1 MKKKI
6 YFIKNKL
13 GIDSAIAFTSMSR
26 IIQAA
31 GGIISV
37 VLVASL
43 LSGIEQ
49 GFYYTF
55 TSILAIQ
62 VFFEL
67 GLNGIITQYVAH
79 EVSHLKQVG
88 NHYEG
93 KEGNLSRV
101 ASLLHFTVK
110 WFSVLA
116 IFAFLL
122 LLGVG
127 YFFFNY
133 YYKADVVIDWYLP
146 WILLSLGTSLNFLLS
161 PILAFIEGLGK
172 VGEIAKIRMIQQF
185 IGLFILW
192 SGLTVG
198 LKLYVGGLCSIIG
211 FCILFFF
218 VVKLFL
224 PILKSIYVQKITE
237 RVSYKTEIFPL
248 QWRIAL
254 SWVGGYFIF
263 QLFNP
268 VLFATEGPVI
278 AGQMGMTLSVL
289 NAVLALSFA
298 WISTKVPVFSGYIA
312 QHNFYKLD
320 KLFNET
326 FKQSSVVHTVAMVGV
341 FVAIFCLRYFDIS
354 LAGKKFGDK
363 FLPYI
368 PLSFMMISFFMNH
381 IMGAW
386 AVYLRSHKKEPML
399 LHSIVYGVLS
409 SLSTLICGHL
419 YGVLGITT
427 GYFIIA
433 SGVTLWAYY
442 IFITKKKQWHFDD
455 KQ

>member
-1 MKKKI
+1 MKNI
-6 YFIKNKL
+6 RYLLKNKL
-13 GIDSAIAFTSMSR
+13 GIDGAIAFTSLSR
-26 IIQAA
+26 IIQAI
-31 GGIISV
+31 GGIVSV
-37 VLVASL
+37 ILVASL
-43 LSGIEQ
+43 LNGVEQ

-55 TSILAIQ
+55 ASILAIQ

-93 KEGNLSRV
+93 DKGNLSRA
-101 ASLLHFTVK
+101 ASLLHFTIK
-110 WFSVLA
+110 WFSALA
-116 IFAFLL
+116 IFVFLL

-127 YFFFNY
+127 YVFFNY
-133 YYKADVVIDWYLP
+133 YYKSDVIVDWHLP
-146 WILLSLGTSLNFLLS
+146 WILLSLGTSLNFLFS

-172 VGEIAKIRMIQQF
+172 VKEIAKIRMIQQL
-185 IGLFILW
+185 IGLFIMW
-192 SGLTVG
+192 SGLAVG
-198 LKLYVGGLCSIIG
+198 LKLYVGGLSSIIG

-218 VVKLFL
+218 VMKLFW
-224 PILKSIYVQKITE
+224 PILKNMYNQKITE

-248 QWRIAL
+248 QWRIAI

-268 VLFATEGPVI
+268 VLFATEGPVV

-312 QHNFYKLD
+312 QRNFFNLD
-320 KLFNET
+320 KLFNKT
-326 FKQSSVVHTVAMVGV
+326 FKQSSVVNIVAMIGV
-341 FVAIFCLRYFDIS
+341 FFTIFCLRYFDVVV
-354 LAGKKFGDK
+354 AEKKFGDK
-363 FLPYI
+363 FLPYL
-368 PLSFMMISFFMNH
+368 PLFFMIVSFFMNH

-399 LHSIVYGVLS
+399 LHSIIYGTLSCLSTVILGNYYGVM
-409 SLSTLICGHL
+409 
-419 YGVLGITT
+419 GITM
-427 GYFIIA
+427 GYFVIA
-433 SGVTLWAYY
+433 TGVTIWAYY
-442 IFITKKKQWHFDD
+442 IFITKKKQWHFDE
-455 KQ
+455 